1 MARKLPDYPLIKK
14 VLWRYLR
21 VFAAAF
27 IAKLSIDQFITGGR
41 DIKLQVLEAAIAGGI
56 AAIFKALREG
66 KDYDATIHKLP
77 F

>member
-1 MARKLPDYPLIKK
+1 MARKLPDYPTIKK

-21 VFAAAF
+21 VFVAAF
-27 IAKLSIDQFITGGR
+27 VAKLSVDQFVAGGR
-41 DIKLQVLEAAIAGGI
+41 DIRLQVLEAAIAGGI
-56 AAIFKALREG
+56 VAIFKALREG